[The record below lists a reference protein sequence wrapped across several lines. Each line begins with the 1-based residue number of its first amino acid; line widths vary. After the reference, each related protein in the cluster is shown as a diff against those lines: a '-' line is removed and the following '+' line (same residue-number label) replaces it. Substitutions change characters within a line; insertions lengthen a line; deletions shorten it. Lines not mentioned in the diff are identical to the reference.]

1 MVRIKS
7 ASTRAVAKRRFAAL
21 ALALAALA
29 AIAGRGPAQSN
40 YPDRPV
46 RVVVPF
52 GPGGVADVTARL
64 VFDKL
69 GAKLG
74 RNFVVEN
81 MPGAGGI
88 AAAHAALAAGA
99 DGYTL
104 AFFTNGT
111 AISASLFEHLPFDPL
126 KQFVPISALGDFDL
140 VFAAAANSTI
150 RTLGEYLTAARARPG
165 TLNVGSIVVGSTQ
178 NLTAQLFKS
187 MSAAEII
194 IVPYRTSP
202 DELVALLRGDIQL
215 EIEFYAALAPSLQSG
230 QVRAL
235 ATSGPQRSPELPD
248 IPTVREAGVP
258 DFDVTSWNAL
268 YAPAGTPAAVIDK
281 LNQALNEVLADPDL
295 KERALVLGIDA
306 KGSTPAEIDARMRS
320 DIDKWATVI
329 ASAGIPKQ

>member
-1 MVRIKS
+1 M
-7 ASTRAVAKRRFAAL
+7 
-21 ALALAALA
+21 
-29 AIAGRGPAQSN
+29 
-40 YPDRPV
+40 
-46 RVVVPF
+46 
-52 GPGGVADVTARL
+52 
-64 VFDKL
+64 
-69 GAKLG
+69 
-74 RNFVVEN
+74 
-81 MPGAGGI
+81 
-88 AAAHAALAAGA
+88 
-99 DGYTL
+99 
-104 AFFTNGT
+104 
-111 AISASLFEHLPFDPL
+111 
-126 KQFVPISALGDFDL
+126 PISALGYFDL

-281 LNQALNEVLADPDL
+281 LNQALNEVLTDPDL

-320 DIDKWATVI
+320 DIEKWATVI
-329 ASAGIPKQ
+329 ASAGIAKQ